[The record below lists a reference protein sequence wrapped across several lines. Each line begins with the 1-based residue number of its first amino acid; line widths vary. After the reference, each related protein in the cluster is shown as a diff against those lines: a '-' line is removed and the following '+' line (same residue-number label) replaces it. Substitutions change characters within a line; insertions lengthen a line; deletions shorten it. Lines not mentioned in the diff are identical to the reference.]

1 MTEAPLTR
9 AEQQARTRTALVASA
24 RRVFGREGFHG
35 ARLEVIAYEAGL
47 TKGAVYSNFESKA
60 DLFLA
65 VLDTDLA
72 NLDPDTW
79 DPAARFEAAL
89 QTAGE
94 GLRSPELAP
103 EDRDALGFGLATL
116 EFIAS
121 AGRDEQLLNALSDRL
136 GQLHAGFEAIARR
149 SRQDDDA
156 LETRELGAMLMGFDQ
171 GMAILWLIGW
181 MNVEASA
188 MRRGLRRLLTPTRGE
203 NDGQL

>member
-1 MTEAPLTR
+1 MTKGPLTR
-9 AEQQARTRTALVASA
+9 ADLQARTRTALVASA

-35 ARLEVIAYEAGL
+35 ARLDVIAYEAGL

-72 NLDPDTW
+72 NLDPETW
-79 DPAARFEAAL
+79 DPAARFEAVV
-89 QTAGE
+89 QTAGK
-94 GLRSPELAP
+94 GLRSPELSP
-103 EDRDALGFGLATL
+103 EDRNALGFGLATL

-136 GQLHAGFEAIARR
+136 GQLHAGFEAVARR
-149 SRQDDDA
+149 LRQDDDP
-156 LETRELGAMLMGFDQ
+156 LETHQLGAMLMGFDQ

-181 MNVEASA
+181 MSVDAGA
-188 MRRGLRRLLTPTRGE
+188 MRLGLRRLLNPT
-203 NDGQL
+203 